1 MTDGT
6 DNPSADDALA
16 LVTGG
21 GSGGHVMPAL
31 ATTRRLQQRPG
42 IEIVYVGSHTGIERE
57 VAVEAGLEYHAITT
71 GKLRRARRWWGLFTR
86 ENIADIF
93 NVLRGLWQSRRL
105 VRKLNPAVV
114 LATGGFVTVPVVWA
128 ARMRRIPIVLHEQTV
143 QFGLANR
150 LCAPAA
156 TRIALAT
163 ELSYESMRSSWRDK
177 STVTGNPIR
186 PEVLDG
192 DVERG
197 AERFAARPG
206 RPTIL
211 VTGGAQGAE
220 AINRA
225 VRDALPALLEVCN
238 VVHVCGAGKGL
249 ETTRTVLEAAA
260 AEVAP
265 GTPGAYH
272 VTEFMDATA
281 LGDAY
286 ALAALVL
293 SRSGAGTTNELAGVG
308 RPAVLVPLVP
318 TGGDEQRKIARRFA
332 DAGAALIVP
341 TNELDAQRLLA
352 EVTPLIGDGA
362 RLAEM
367 SAAAR
372 TLAPGDAAGRL
383 ADLVLEAVAMRE
395 PPRV

>member
-6 DNPSADDALA
+6 KAVT

-31 ATTRRLQQRPG
+31 ATTRRLQAG
-42 IEIVYVGSHTGIERE
+42 GVAVVYVGSHTGVERQ
-57 VAVEAGLEYHAITT
+57 VASEAGLPYHAITT

-86 ENIADIF
+86 ENVADVV
-93 NVLRGLWQSRRL
+93 NVVRGLAQSRRL
-105 VRKLNPAVV
+105 VRRLHPDAV

-128 ARMRRIPIVLHEQTV
+128 ARMRRVPIVVHEQTV

-163 ELSYESMRSSWRDK
+163 ELSYESMRPAWREK
-177 STVTGNPIR
+177 SVVTGNPIR
-186 PEVLDG
+186 PEVLAG
-192 DVERG
+192 DRTRG
-197 AERFAARPG
+197 AERFGARG
-206 RPTIL
+206 DLPTL
-211 VTGGAQGAE
+211 VVTGGAQGSE
-220 AINRA
+220 VVNSS
-225 VRDALPALLEVCN
+225 VRDALPRLLEIAN
-238 VVHVCGAGKGL
+238 VVHICGAGKGL
-249 ETTRTVLEAAA
+249 ETTRAVLERAATA
-260 AEVAP
+260 LGDA
-265 GTPGAYH
+265 TPGNYY
-272 VTEFMDATA
+272 VTDFVDGAA

-286 ALAALVL
+286 ALADLVL

-332 DAGAALIVP
+332 DAGAAVVVPNEEMSADRLI
-341 TNELDAQRLLA
+341 A
-352 EVTPLIGDGA
+352 EVAPLIGDA
-362 RLAEM
+362 ERLTRM
-367 SAAAR
+367 GAAAR

-383 ADLVLEAVAMRE
+383 AQLVLEIAR
-395 PPRV
+395 

>member
-1 MTDGT
+1 MAKGRQTT
-6 DNPSADDALA
+6 VA

-31 ATTRRLQQRPG
+31 ATIRRLRADG
-42 IEIVYVGSHTGIERE
+42 LVDVVYVGSRTGIERE
-57 VAVEAGLEYHAITT
+57 VATEAGLPYHAITT
-71 GKLRRARRWWGLFTR
+71 GKLRRARRWYGLFSR
-86 ENIADIF
+86 RNIADVF
-93 NVLRGLWQSRRL
+93 NVLRGLFESRRL
-105 VRKLNPAVV
+105 VRELRPAVV

-128 ARMRRIPIVLHEQTV
+128 ARLRRIPIVVHEQTV

-163 ELSYESMRSSWRDK
+163 ELSHDSMRPAWKAK

-186 PEVLDG
+186 PEVLEG
-192 DVERG
+192 DADR
-197 AERFAARPG
+197 AAQRFGARPG
-206 RPTIL
+206 LPTLL

-225 VRDALPALLEVCN
+225 VRDALPRLLDISN
-238 VVHVCGAGKGL
+238 VVHVCGAGRGL
-249 ETTRTVLEAAA
+249 ETTLPVLEAAA
-260 AEVAP
+260 AQAQP
-265 GTPGAYH
+265 SARGAYH
-272 VTEFMDATA
+272 VAEFLDGTE

-332 DAGAALIVP
+332 EAGAAAVVP
-341 TNELDAQRLLA
+341 TDELDADRLIA
-352 EVTPLIGDGA
+352 EVGPLIGDGG
-362 RLAEM
+362 RLARM
-367 SAAAR
+367 GSAAR

-383 ADLVLEAVAMRE
+383 AALVLEIAR
-395 PPRV
+395 